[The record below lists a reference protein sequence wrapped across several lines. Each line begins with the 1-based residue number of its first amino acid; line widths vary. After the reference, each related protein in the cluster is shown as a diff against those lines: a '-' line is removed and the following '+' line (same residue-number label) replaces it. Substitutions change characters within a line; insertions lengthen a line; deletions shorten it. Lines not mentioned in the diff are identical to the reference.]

1 MSDMVVGIGFET
13 LRLDTEY
20 RTGES
25 DPVDQFYR
33 PCLAR
38 AVTYD
43 RAVGYFRSSI
53 FNIVGEP
60 LLEFAKRGGRMRLV
74 CSPSITDDDATAI
87 AKGYLER
94 DEIIGK
100 ALTKDVEDMLSDP
113 ALASQTQILAT
124 LVKTGAL
131 DIRIAFRKDASGIY
145 HEKIGVFADATGQ
158 RVSFL
163 GSANETWSAWHIQ
176 GNHESVEVFREN
188 GSSNDAKRVSK
199 HVANFDRLWAGNVVG
214 VDTLQFPEAQKQ
226 RLLTRAVPSLDD
238 IPMPPKPATDPSR
251 RTPMKHQIDAIAAWE
266 AAGRRGV
273 FEHATG
279 SGKTFTAITAIK
291 KHVAAG
297 QPAIILVPSQL
308 LLEQWRLEVKEE
320 IPDATILMAGGG
332 HTKWRE
338 GGRLRSHTQPD
349 MPEMKRITISTMQTA
364 ASTQFVRDAWG
375 GEHLL
380 LVADE
385 VHQIGSPFNSNSMS
399 LASGASMGL
408 SATPTRYGDPEGT
421 ARMFERF
428 GNIVPP
434 PITLED
440 AIKSGRLVDYEY
452 HPHPVN
458 LDEQEAAEWKSL
470 TKRISLEIARSS
482 NNEGENGKLSLKT
495 KMLLIQR
502 SRIAKKARVKPG
514 LAVGVIKR
522 EYEPGQRWLVYCE
535 DADQLAETIRL
546 LADAGLSPLE
556 YHSNMTGDKSAA
568 LAYFRQFGGVLVSIR
583 CLDEG
588 VDIPA
593 VSHAFILASSQN
605 PRQFIQRRGRVLRK
619 SPDKHM
625 AVIHDAI
632 VIPVAGDDDKSQTSL
647 LRAEIARAMQFARS
661 ATNKMAGIEL
671 EAIALDLGIQVDNA
685 GYAGIEEEELS
696 E

>member
-1 MSDMVVGIGFET
+1 MIGTTVGIGFET

-38 AVTYD
+38 AVSYD

-60 LLEFAKRGGRMRLV
+60 LLEFARRGGKMRLV

-87 AKGYLER
+87 ANGYAER
-94 DEIIGK
+94 DEVIGK
-100 ALTKDVEDMLSDP
+100 ALTKDIEAMLSDS

-124 LVKTGAL
+124 LVKTSAL
-131 DIRIAFRKDASGIY
+131 DIRLAIRKDGSGIY

-158 RVSFL
+158 RVSFI
-163 GSANETWSAWHIQ
+163 GSANETWSAWHIL

-188 GSSNDAKRVSK
+188 GSSNDAKRVRK
-199 HVANFDRLWAGNVVG
+199 HVANFDRLWAGNVAG
-214 VDTLQFPEAQKQ
+214 VDTFPFPDAQKQ
-226 RLLTRAVPSLDD
+226 RLLTRAAHSLDD
-238 IPMPPKPATDPSR
+238 IKLPPEPTTDPSR
-251 RTPMKHQIDAIAAWE
+251 RTPMKHQIDAITAWE

-273 FEHATG
+273 LEHATG

-308 LLEQWRLEVKEE
+308 LLEQWRLEVKDEL
-320 IPDATILMAGGG
+320 PDATILMAGGG
-332 HTKWRE
+332 NIRWRDGE
-338 GGRLRSHTQPD
+338 RLRSHTRPD
-349 MPEMKRITISTMQTA
+349 MPGMKRITISTMQTA
-364 ASTQFVRDAWG
+364 ASTQFVKDAWG

-385 VHQIGSPFNSNSMS
+385 VHQIGSPFNSNAMS
-399 LASGASMGL
+399 IASGASMGL

-421 ARMFERF
+421 ARMYERF
-428 GNIVPP
+428 GDVVPP
-434 PITLED
+434 SITLED

-452 HPHPVN
+452 HPHLVN
-458 LDEQEAAEWKSL
+458 LDEEEAAEWKSL
-470 TKRISLEIARSS
+470 TKRISLEIAKSS
-482 NNEGENGKLSLKT
+482 NDEGAKGKLSAKT

-502 SRIAKKARVKPG
+502 SRIAKKARIKPG
-514 LAVGVIKR
+514 LAAGVIKR
-522 EYEPGQRWLVYCE
+522 EYAPGQRWLVYCE
-535 DADQLAETIRL
+535 DADQLEETMRL
-546 LADAGLSPLE
+546 LTDAALSPLE
-556 YHSNMTGDKSAA
+556 YHSNMTGDKIAT

-605 PRQFIQRRGRVLRK
+605 PRQFVQRRGRVLRK

-647 LRAEIARAMQFARS
+647 LRAEIARALQFARS
-661 ATNKMAGIEL
+661 AVNKMAGVEL
-671 EAIALDLGIQVDNA
+671 EAIALELGIQIDNA
-685 GYAGIEEEELS
+685 GHAGIEEEEHS